1 MHQGSSSSVRKGK
14 DKHTANRRRRQSP
27 PPCSL
32 PSEGKAVVEGSAVL
46 VLVLEDEE
54 ETARRAA
61 PVLGEAKSFSHP
73 SAESDDLHTIL
84 RSCAKLCGSHDTI
97 SHPLAGVM
105 SAMACSAPHLK

>member
-1 MHQGSSSSVRKGK
+1 MGQHTFSGSLTTFP
-14 DKHTANRRRRQSP
+14 TA
-27 PPCSL
+27 PCSL
-32 PSEGKAVVEGSAVL
+32 PSEGKAVAEGSAVL

-84 RSCAKLCGSHDTI
+84 RSCTKLCGSHDTI